1 MVSLRHEEVTELP
14 TDQICIVASGPL
26 TSDALADTIAN
37 LTGEGYFHFHDAAA
51 PIVAV
56 ESLDMNKV
64 YRAARYG
71 KGGADYLNCPFTQA
85 EYEAFWQ
92 ALTTAECAELHD
104 FEKDDSVFEGC
115 MPIEVMA
122 GAASIPCVSVP

>member
-1 MVSLRHEEVTELP
+1 MT
-14 TDQICIVASGPL
+14 
-26 TSDALADTIAN
+26 
-37 LTGEGYFHFHDAAA
+37 
-51 PIVAV
+51 
-56 ESLDMNKV
+56 KV

-71 KGGADYLNCPFTQA
+71 KGGADYLNCPFTKE

-122 GAASIPCVSVP
+122 GRGIPYHALRPHEACRPGTARYR